1 MPTAIDISSVAGLIA
16 VGIFTAQ
23 ILLGLLLSVGY
34 NPLRRWPRQPIKLFT
49 FHNWLGYIG
58 LTSAFIH
65 PLILLGSATAGF
77 RLFDILVPIWSP
89 TQPFENTLGAMAFYL
104 IAFVVLTS
112 YFRRVFGRH
121 RWKQLHYTSY
131 GAAVIFFVHGTL
143 ADPLLQNRP
152 VDFIDAEKAYVEG
165 CALLVAAATAWRF
178 ARRRHRR
185 RSPLPRLRS
194 QLGRVTQLSGDN
206 NQES

>member
-49 FHNWLGYIG
+49 FHNWLGYVG
-58 LTSAFIH
+58 LTTAFIH
-65 PLILLGSATAGF
+65 PLILLASATAGF

-89 TQPFENTLGAMAFYL
+89 TQPFENTLGAIAFYL

-178 ARRRHRR
+178 ARRRHLR
-185 RSPLPRLRS
+185 RSPLPGPRS
-194 QLGRVTQLSGDN
+194 QLGRVT
-206 NQES
+206 